1 MRVTRVSQQATAA
14 AAAAKHRTPS
24 IHFLG
29 KRTPPSMSLSASDYF
44 FCTVHTNTLAMS
56 DICYTDSPLFCLLE
70 SVDHAAHAHPAAP
83 TNSLP
88 DSFAAYRSKAQQHGP
103 LNHRSLISSVGGA
116 IGGHSGRSL
125 GPVEPTRGQYFDRNE
140 LPPRF
145 RRLPWTQIEIDAVET
160 GGASLYA

>member
-1 MRVTRVSQQATAA
+1 MLLWNRPDRLQPTQVHLPRPQHLHNRSKMRVTRVLQQVAA
-14 AAAAKHRTPS
+14 QQRTPM

-29 KRTPPSMSLSASDYF
+29 KRTPPK
-44 FCTVHTNTLAMS
+44 
-56 DICYTDSPLFCLLE
+56 
-70 SVDHAAHAHPAAP
+70 SVDHTAHAHPAAP

-88 DSFAAYRSKAQQHGP
+88 DSFVSYRSKAQQHGP
-103 LNHRSLISSVGGA
+103 LNHRPSVTSVGGA

-125 GPVEPTRGQYFDRNE
+125 GPVEPARGQYFDRNE

-145 RRLPWTQIEIDAVET
+145 RRMPWTQVEIDAVET